1 MLWRALDS
9 VRGCA
14 ASAGASRS
22 RGFECHVEVSWSV
35 ENIKN
40 EATFQFNWRE
50 IDGPAVVKPE
60 RRGFG
65 SRLIEEILARDF
77 DGASAIEY
85 LSLGVHCRIT
95 SPLRSLRSD

>member
-1 MLWRALDS
+1 MTVLAAARHRPVRSAL
-9 VRGCA
+9 A
-14 ASAGASRS
+14 ASSA
-22 RGFECHVEVSWSV
+22 HVEVSWSV

-40 EATFQFNWRE
+40 EATFQFDWRE

-77 DGASAIEY
+77 DVASAIEY

-95 SPLRSLRSD
+95 SPLRSLKSD